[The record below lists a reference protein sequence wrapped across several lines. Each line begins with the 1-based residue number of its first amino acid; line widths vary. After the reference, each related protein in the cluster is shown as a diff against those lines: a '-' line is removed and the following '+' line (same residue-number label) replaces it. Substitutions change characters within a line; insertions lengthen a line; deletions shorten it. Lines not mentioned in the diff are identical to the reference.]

1 MVNLILGT
9 ATFGTAYGIANKGE
23 KTEKSSVQEIIKKSQ
38 QIGINHFDTAPSYGS
53 AEEDLGSFLDRTT
66 QPKISTKI
74 SRENCKSAKLMV
86 SSVKDSLLRAGVKR
100 FDNLYLHDADVLIGR
115 GAAETIEGLEEI
127 IDQGFANRVGV
138 SVYSLEDL
146 LKSKT
151 SFDGLTVFQV
161 PENICDRRMLNSS
174 ELIDLNNRGNHFIV
188 RSIFLQGLLLMHLN
202 EIPLRLTG
210 ASNVVLQLRNL
221 AQDHN
226 VLPVDFCLAYG
237 RSIPWANGIIVGVAD
252 TSQLGRIVESK
263 VTLPSDWESR
273 IQVLPDSILD
283 PRRW

>member
-9 ATFGTAYGIANKGE
+9 ATFGTGYGISNSGKKIE
-23 KTEKSSVQEIIKKSQ
+23 PKSVQEIIEYSQ

-53 AEEDLGSFLDRTT
+53 AEEYLGSFLDHTT

-74 SRENCKSAKLMV
+74 SQENCKSAKLMV

-100 FDNLYLHDADVLIGR
+100 FDNLYLHDPDALIGR
-115 GAAETIEGLEEI
+115 GASETIEGLKEI
-127 IDQGFANRVGV
+127 IDLGFANRVGV
-138 SVYSLEDL
+138 SVYSLEGVV
-146 LKSKT
+146 KSKV
-151 SFDGLTVFQV
+151 SFNGLTVFQV
-161 PENICDRRMLNSS
+161 PENICDRRLLNSS

-202 EIPLRLTG
+202 EIPPRLTE
-210 ASNVVLQLRNL
+210 ASNAVLQLKNL

-237 RSIPWANGIIVGVAD
+237 RSIPWVSGIIVGVAD
-252 TSQLGRIVESK
+252 ASQLGRTVESK
-263 VTLPSDWESR
+263 VTLPFDWESR
-273 IQVLPDSILD
+273 IQILPDSILD